1 MIENERLPVELGWS
15 KKENAVMLED
25 ILKISVIISNATS
38 LLTSPK
44 EAPAARRRDLHSGL
58 KF

>member
-25 ILKISVIISNATS
+25 ILKISGIIANATS
-38 LLTSPK
+38 LLTAPK
-44 EAPAARRRDLHSGL
+44 EAPAGRHRDLHSGL
-58 KF
+58 RF

>member
-25 ILKISVIISNATS
+25 ILRISGIVANATS

-44 EAPAARRRDLHSGL
+44 EAPAGRRQDLHSGL